1 MSLFNSFASFFFKSA
16 ETLKYHV
23 VKQYLSEESMRNG
36 GEYSSWLGDNYLVKV
51 TKPGQGMVSGITSGY
66 SQNAQRVLFAT

>member
-1 MSLFNSFASFFFKSA
+1 
-16 ETLKYHV
+16 
-23 VKQYLSEESMRNG
+23 MRNG